1 MFNLSLY
8 LNEVFEN
15 ILLSCSSRGS
25 WRFLTVFI
33 IGVLHSGT
41 CCCGE
46 ICQVRIR
53 AVSIESGLIQ
63 SVESLNIIYLSGTTL
78 TIHRFLTWGS
88 DLSDK
93 AEGGKIILLEA
104 HTNPVLWFDVISSLI
119 GRAEATPS
127 DPMFKISCSPWSM
140 IIMRRVHTVTS
151 INNSVLSNINC
162 WWLTS
167 SWSSNIFNRD
177 RNVLSNN
184 TSKSKLDLISSA
196 NDLNHETWRRKVQ
209 FITRH
214 ILQSPVSI
222 NPTCHEY
229 HTPHPP
235 PYLDLTVVRRKLQ
248 PQSGLSPLIVACT
261 CLSSISV
268 CMIAR

>member
-1 MFNLSLY
+1 MEPAAVVRSVKSGSEQCPLRVAWSRVSSHWISFIYLAQLSPSTDFKHEYQTFLTMQREEKMIFVEARANHRLSLIWIS
-8 LNEVFEN
+8 F
-15 ILLSCSSRGS
+15 
-25 WRFLTVFI
+25 
-33 IGVLHSGT
+33 
-41 CCCGE
+41 
-46 ICQVRIR
+46 
-53 AVSIESGLIQ
+53 
-63 SVESLNIIYLSGTTL
+63 
-78 TIHRFLTWGS
+78 
-88 DLSDK
+88 
-93 AEGGKIILLEA
+93 
-104 HTNPVLWFDVISSLI
+104 ISSLK
-119 GRAEATPS
+119 GRAEAIPS
-127 DPMFKISCSPWSM
+127 DPMFKISYSPWSM
-140 IIMRRVHTVTS
+140 IMRRVHTVTS

-261 CLSSISV
+261 CPSSISV